1 MHLEQTKKKT
11 TTDAWFYRR
20 KQIVVRRNIPLRWNP
35 EQPSHDGGSLL
46 EAFQTC
52 GRSLLTSE
60 LKRLFIVAD
69 ISQSGMCGEEGRYP
83 AVYVPIAKVA
93 SPALPPWLTSIDCFS
108 RPQRRVSPSRGVV
121 AASPRGKCRLLRG
134 ACRQN
139 HRFHL
144 VAAAAELQA
153 WRRGCNVN
161 RRRVSGHATLLRNL
175 GQTKSIFIYISRTSQ
190 EEKLDQIIAALSSH
204 CRISTNALKHM
215 WYFRNNISVASPTSD
230 NNFASRF

>member
-1 MHLEQTKKKT
+1 MRLGTIQIVGSKCLQTSPSNGVKYCYDMHLEQTKKKT
-11 TTDAWFYRR
+11 TTDAWFYRS
-20 KQIVVRRNIPLRWNP
+20 KQIIVRRNIPLRWNP

-83 AVYVPIAKVA
+83 AVYVPIPKVA
-93 SPALPPWLTSIDCFS
+93 SLPPPGWLTSIDCFS

-144 VAAAAELQA
+144 VAAGASCKHDAEDVMSTDAEFQ
-153 WRRGCNVN
+153 V
-161 RRRVSGHATLLRNL
+161 TL
-175 GQTKSIFIYISRTSQ
+175 
-190 EEKLDQIIAALSSH
+190 
-204 CRISTNALKHM
+204 
-215 WYFRNNISVASPTSD
+215 YFGVI
-230 NNFASRF
+230 